1 MSTRKMQNYVVKSK
15 KIFVGLE
22 DSKKTW
28 KITVRCDKRE
38 IHYTSMQ
45 ARYAN
50 LLNYFRN
57 KFPDCD
63 ITVIYEAGF
72 KGFGLHDQL
81 VSDDI
86 ACIVTPP
93 NKVTQEKHTRVK
105 TDKIDS
111 RRLATVLENGDYK
124 SCRVPDSERR
134 SDRTI
139 SRSLTQLQKE
149 ITRMKNRIRKFFD
162 ANGYAEI
169 FPAGAWSEKDY
180 RTARELELP
189 TSLMIAVESYWEI
202 LDKYV
207 QVKKRLLKQMN
218 NLAKKE
224 RYAKAV
230 SIIQSF
236 DI

>member
-1 MSTRKMQNYVVKSK
+1 M
-15 KIFVGLE
+15 
-22 DSKKTW
+22 
-28 KITVRCDKRE
+28 RCDKRE

-57 KFPDCD
+57 KLPDCD

-86 ACIVTPP
+86 ACVVTPP

-149 ITRMKNRIRKFFD
+149 ITRIKNRI
-162 ANGYAEI
+162 
-169 FPAGAWSEKDY
+169 WVC
-180 RTARELELP
+180 T
-189 TSLMIAVESYWEI
+189 
-202 LDKYV
+202 
-207 QVKKRLLKQMN
+207 
-218 NLAKKE
+218 
-224 RYAKAV
+224 
-230 SIIQSF
+230 
-236 DI
+236 